1 MTLVPLT
8 TYLRMFRKRTG
19 FTHEEV
25 AFLCGGMCG
34 SSISRHERG
43 AQLPMLKTA
52 LMYEFILQTSV
63 RDLYVGLFHD
73 ARSSVRERADGLR
86 ASLARRRK
94 TAARDHKI
102 AVLKALLEETAEVT
116 HAHS

>member
-43 AQLPMLKTA
+43 EQLPMLKTA

-73 ARSSVRERADGLR
+73 ARATVRERAGGLR
-86 ASLARRRK
+86 ASLERRSK
-94 TAARDHKI
+94 TAVRDHKI
-102 AVLKALLEETAEVT
+102 AMLKVLLEETGDI
-116 HAHS
+116 AHVHS

>member
-43 AQLPMLKTA
+43 KQLPMLKTA

-73 ARSSVRERADGLR
+73 ARASVRERAGGLC
-86 ASLARRRK
+86 ASLGRRRK
-94 TAARDHKI
+94 TASRDHKI
-102 AVLKALLEETAEVT
+102 AVLRALLEEAADIA
-116 HAHS
+116 HAQS